1 MEFVVYVSIGVTSLA
16 IIIGIP
22 AIIWG
27 IRDNKRREREE
38 QEEANRLAVTQ

>member
-1 MEFVVYVSIGVTSLA
+1 MEFVVYVSMGIAAFA

-27 IRDNKRREREE
+27 IHDNKRREREE
-38 QEEANRLAVTQ
+38 QEEASQLSVTQ

>member
-1 MEFVVYVSIGVTSLA
+1 MEFVVYVSIGVTTIAFLV
-16 IIIGIP
+16 GIP

-38 QEEANRLAVTQ
+38 QGEASQLAVTQ